1 MARIA
6 AAACPPEP
14 TPERS
19 MLRIAKSLFR
29 YRSLLLTL
37 TQRELKA
44 RYRGSVLGFFWS
56 LFNPLMLLVVY
67 SFVFNTIFASRDD
80 HVTAYGPYALFLATG
95 VVPWTWVQA
104 SWLEGTQSLLA
115 NAGLI
120 RKATFPAEL
129 LPMVSVL
136 TNLVQLLLALPV
148 VLLGFVVTALL
159 GQATQLGPTVVV
171 VPLIVLL
178 QVPQLAGLA
187 LGFAA
192 LNVHF
197 KDIRDI
203 LGNLLTLLFFLTPI
217 LYSLKTL
224 EPFPWVYRVAALNP
238 FTPFVRGYQEA
249 IFYGRLPGAELW
261 LGMILASAVFF
272 ALGAGLFSRL
282 SETLVE
288 AV

>member
-1 MARIA
+1 MVRIA
-6 AAACPPEP
+6 
-14 TPERS
+14 RN
-19 MLRIAKSLFR
+19 LYR

-37 TQRELKA
+37 TERELKA

-56 LFNPLMLLVVY
+56 LVNPLMLLLVY

-80 HVTAYGPYALFLATG
+80 HVTAHGPYALFLATG
-95 VVPWTWVQA
+95 VIPWAWLQT
-104 SWLEGTQSLLA
+104 SWLEGTNSLLA

-136 TNLVQLLLALPV
+136 TNLVQLFLALPV
-148 VLLGFVVTALL
+148 VLLGFLVTGWS
-159 GQATQLGPTVVV
+159 GQSTQLGPTAAL
-171 VPLIVLL
+171 VPLVVLL
-178 QVPQLAGLA
+178 QLPQVAGLA

-197 KDIRDI
+197 KDIKDI
-203 LGNLLTLLFFLTPI
+203 LGNLLTLIFFLTPI

-224 EPFPWVYRVAALNP
+224 ESLPWVHRVVALNP
-238 FTPFVRGYQEA
+238 FAPYFRSYQEA
-249 IFYGRLPGAELW
+249 LFYGRMPGAELW
-261 LGMILASAVFF
+261 LGMIVVSGLFF
-272 ALGAGLFSRL
+272 WLGATLFDRL

>member
-1 MARIA
+1 MWRIA
-6 AAACPPEP
+6 
-14 TPERS
+14 S
-19 MLRIAKSLFR
+19 SLFR

-37 TQRELKA
+37 TTRELKA

-56 LFNPLMLLVVY
+56 LINPLMLLLVY
-67 SFVFNTIFASRDD
+67 TFVFNTIFATRDD
-80 HVTAYGPYALFLATG
+80 YVSAYGPYALFLATG
-95 VVPWTWVQA
+95 VIPWSWVQT

-129 LPMVSVL
+129 LPAVSVL
-136 TNLVQLLLALPV
+136 SNLVHLLFALPV
-148 VLLGFVVTALL
+148 VVLGFVVTEAF
-159 GQATQLGPTVVV
+159 GQSTHLGPTALLL
-171 VPLIVLL
+171 PLIVLL
-178 QVPQLAGLA
+178 QLPQVAGLA

-197 KDIRDI
+197 KDIKDI
-203 LGNLLTLLFFLTPI
+203 LNNLLTLLFFLTPI

-224 EPFPWVYRVAALNP
+224 EGYPLIYRLVSFNP
-238 FTPFVRGYQEA
+238 FAPFARGYQEA
-249 IFYGRLPGAELW
+249 VFYGRVPSAELW
-261 LGMILASAVFF
+261 LGMVLASGIVWWI
-272 ALGAGLFSRL
+272 GTSLFDRL

>member
-1 MARIA
+1 
-6 AAACPPEP
+6 
-14 TPERS
+14 
-19 MLRIAKSLFR
+19 MLRIAANLYR

-56 LFNPLMLLVVY
+56 LVNPLMLLVVY

-80 HVTAYGPYALFLATG
+80 HVSAYGPYALFLATG
-95 VVPWTWVQA
+95 VIPWTWLQT

-129 LPMVSVL
+129 LPVVAVL
-136 TNLVQLLLALPV
+136 TNLVQLCFALPV
-148 VLLGFVVTALL
+148 VVLAFVVTGWS
-159 GQATQLGPTVVV
+159 GQATHLGPAAAL
-171 VPLIVLL
+171 VPVIVLL
-178 QVPQLAGLA
+178 QLPQVAGLA

-197 KDIRDI
+197 KDIKDI

-224 EPFPWVYRVAALNP
+224 ETLPLIHRVVALNP
-238 FTPFVRGYQEA
+238 FAAFFRAYQDA
-249 IFYGRLPGAELW
+249 LFFGRVPPPEIWAAMAASSLILFW
-261 LGMILASAVFF
+261 LGAS
-272 ALGAGLFSRL
+272 LFDRL